1 MNPLIKRLHEQRTN
15 AELEIRSVLDQADTE
30 KRELTGEDEAKI
42 EALDET
48 SRSLNEH
55 LGQLIEAEDRSKA
68 VDDMLS
74 KYGKPADPSKPEAP
88 SDAAILRSMVNGD
101 RRAFDFAPTGSM
113 EHRAPNTSPLA
124 KLSAGAGLNT
134 VPTSFYDHLVEAMLE
149 TSTAMAAGA
158 TVLNTTSG
166 ENMQIPTAASADYP
180 AASLI
185 TEGSSF
191 TVSDPVFGQTTIGAY
206 KYAFLMQASSE
217 LLADNAINLP
227 EFLGRRGGE
236 ALGNGIGAAFI
247 TGTGSSQPTGIAG
260 SAGFTT
266 VASASGSAAA
276 GFTYDDVITLI
287 HSITRPYRTN
297 ASFIC
302 NDSVTKTL
310 RKLRDGSG
318 GAGTGQY
325 LWQPSMQA
333 GLPDVLGG
341 YPVYTD
347 PAMPTVTTTTGK
359 GLAFGDW
366 SKGLMIRIAGGVRVE
381 VSTDYAFNTD
391 LTTWR
396 FLTRADSK
404 IVDAAAARVLTYL
417 T

>member
-15 AELEIRSVLDQADTE
+15 AELEIRSVLDQADAE
-30 KRELTGEDEAKI
+30 KRELTGEDESKI

-68 VDDMLS
+68 VDDLLS
-74 KYGKPADPSKPEAP
+74 KYGKPADPAKPEAP
-88 SDAAILRSMVNGD
+88 SDAAILRSMVNGE

-134 VPTSFYDHLVEAMLE
+134 VPTSFYDTIVEAMLE
-149 TSTAMAAGA
+149 TSTAMQAGA
-158 TVLNTTSG
+158 TVLNTAGG
-166 ENMQIPTAASADYP
+166 ENLQVPTAASANYP
-180 AASLI
+180 AAALI
-185 TEGSSF
+185 AEADPI
-191 TVSDPVFGQTTIGAY
+191 TVSDPVFGQATLSSY

-217 LLADNAINLP
+217 LLADTGVDLVG
-227 EFLGRRGGE
+227 FLGRRGGE

-276 GFTYDDVITLI
+276 GFIYDDVITLI

-310 RKLRDGSG
+310 RKLREGSG
-318 GAGTGQY
+318 TGAY

-396 FLTRADSK
+396 FITRADSK

>member
-15 AELEIRSVLDQADTE
+15 AELEIRSVLDQADAE
-30 KRELTGEDEAKI
+30 KRDLTGEDEAKI

-68 VDDMLS
+68 VDDLLS
-74 KYGKPADPSKPEAP
+74 KYGKPADPAKPEAP
-88 SDAAILRSMVNGD
+88 SDAAILRSMVNGE

-113 EHRAPNTSPLA
+113 EHRAPNTSPLS
-124 KLSAGAGLNT
+124 KLSAGAGANT
-134 VPTSFYDHLVEAMLE
+134 VPTSFYDTIIEAMLE
-149 TSTAMAAGA
+149 TSTTMQAGA
-158 TVLNTTSG
+158 TVLNTAGG
-166 ENMQIPTAASADYP
+166 ENLQVPTAASASYP
-180 AASLI
+180 AAALI
-185 TEGSSF
+185 AEADPI
-191 TVSDPVFGQTTIGAY
+191 TVSDPVFGQATLSSY

-217 LLADNAINLP
+217 LLADTGVDLVG
-227 EFLGRRGGE
+227 FLGRRGGE

-310 RKLRDGSG
+310 RKLREGSG
-318 GAGTGQY
+318 TGAY

-347 PAMPTVTTTTGK
+347 PAMPTATTTTGK

-396 FLTRADSK
+396 FITRADSK